1 MVTETM
7 IHSPAPALI
16 LFSHGSLVCGAA
28 RALEAHADFLRRS
41 GDWSQVRIGW
51 MNYDAPTFAEAVQIT
66 LENASIDTIVVVPYF
81 LVPGR
86 FVTHDLRNALAA
98 AREAHPGVTF
108 LEAAPLGTGADWL
121 APIAQLAAMASPLT
135 AESRAATIAQVIAGC
150 EGKPR
155 CPLREDGLCSGEPR
169 SPSTP
174 VPSPRISPAN
184 AVPDDDR
191 PSLLVLAHGS
201 PREAANA
208 AVHELAVLL
217 RDSRQYAGVH
227 TGFLDCAQP
236 DIPTAAHAAAAS
248 DARSVVALPF
258 FLHTGRHVILD
269 VPDLLMG
276 AATHHPNVEF
286 HLAPF
291 LGSSPA
297 LGEMLAVRALTA
309 LSQPK

>member
-51 MNYDAPTFAEAVQIT
+51 MNYDAPTFAEAVRLT
-66 LENASIDTIVVVPYF
+66 LESASIDTIVVVPYF
-81 LVPGR
+81 LVAGR

-108 LEAAPLGTGADWL
+108 LEAAPLGSDADWI
-121 APIAQLAAMASPLT
+121 APIAQLAALASPLT
-135 AESRAATIAQVIAGC
+135 AETRAATIAQVIAAC

-174 VPSPRISPAN
+174 VPSPILCL
-184 AVPDDDR
+184 DDR
-191 PSLLVLAHGS
+191 PALLLLAHGS
-201 PREAANA
+201 PRAKANA
-208 AVHELAVLL
+208 AVHDLAVLL
-217 RDSRQYAGVH
+217 RDSRQYASVH

-236 DIPTAAHAAAAS
+236 DIPTAAHAAATS
-248 DARSVVALPF
+248 GARSVVALPF

-269 VPDLLMG
+269 VPDLLIG
-276 AATHHPNVEF
+276 AAAHHPHVEF
-286 HLAPF
+286 RLARF
-291 LGSSPA
+291 LGSLHA
-297 LGEMLAVRALTA
+297 LGTMLAMRARAA
-309 LSQPK
+309 LQPK